1 MTKEQWEAEA
11 KRVVD
16 GYLERKDGHFDD
28 TMCAH
33 FHSCDFEEQSISIE
47 FTTQPWQRNERD
59 GIHGGAIAGM
69 FDTACGV
76 VANFAAPDE
85 AATSD
90 MYVSYVRPLE
100 LGQHAILKTWIVR
113 SGRSMIRLRAEMICK
128 ESGKLIATSV
138 SNWIPL

>member
-1 MTKEQWEAEA
+1 
-11 KRVVD
+11 
-16 GYLERKDGHFDD
+16 
-28 TMCAH
+28 
-33 FHSCDFEEQSISIE
+33 
-47 FTTQPWQRNERD
+47 
-59 GIHGGAIAGM
+59 
-69 FDTACGV
+69 V
-76 VANFAAPDE
+76 VANFAAPNE

-113 SGRSMIRLRAEMICK
+113 NGRSMIRLRAEMICK

>member
-1 MTKEQWEAEA
+1 MTREQWEAEA

-47 FTTQPWQRNERD
+47 FATQPWQRNERD

-76 VANFAAPDE
+76 VPILR
-85 AATSD
+85 
-90 MYVSYVRPLE
+90 RPM
-100 LGQHAILKTWIVR
+100 QRPPLKCMCPMCARWNWD
-113 SGRSMIRLRAEMICK
+113 SMP
-128 ESGKLIATSV
+128 S
-138 SNWIPL
+138 